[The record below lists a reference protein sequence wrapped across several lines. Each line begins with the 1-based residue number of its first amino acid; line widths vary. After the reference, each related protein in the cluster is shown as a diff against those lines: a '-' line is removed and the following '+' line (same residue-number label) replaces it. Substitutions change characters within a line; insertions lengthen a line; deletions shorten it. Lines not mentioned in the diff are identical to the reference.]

1 MPKIMPLDQ
10 TKTPLIDAIKT
21 VSRQSLAIF
30 YVPGHKR
37 GEGMSTQLKNWLG
50 EAVFRAD
57 LPELPEFGS
66 LFPPQGIVGEAQK
79 LAAEAF
85 RAEQTWFLANGSTS
99 GIVAAILATCGQGD
113 KIILSRNVHKSAISG
128 LVLSGAVPIF
138 VTPECDRNLATS
150 ISPNTLQAALKEHP
164 DAKAV
169 MVVYPTYH
177 GICGDLAAIASLVHQ
192 YNIPLLVDEAHG
204 AHFAFHPNLPSSA
217 LSLGAD
223 ITVQS
228 THKTLGAMTQA
239 SMLHLQ
245 GDRISPDRITNALR
259 LVQSTSPNHILLAS
273 LDAARHQ
280 MATQGE
286 ELLENALN
294 LAEEVRDRLAKIPD
308 LVIFEPTHAT
318 LDRTR
323 IAIDATQ
330 LGLSGFAAD
339 EILYNGLGVTAELP
353 ELQYVTFVL
362 TFGNTKEDGDRLV
375 AAYQILEQN
384 HRQAPISSHSP
395 HSPHFPIPPISPR
408 EAYFAPTETVDFED
422 ASDRISAELVC
433 PYPPGIPLLMPGE
446 VISPAI
452 LDRLQQLRTLKT
464 TIKIEGCSD
473 PMLTTLKVIANT

>member
-1 MPKIMPLDQ
+1 MALDQ
-10 TKTPLIDAIKT
+10 TKTPLIDAIKA
-21 VSRQSLAIF
+21 VSQESLSIF

-37 GEGMSTQLKNWLG
+37 GQGISTQLSNWLG
-50 EAVFRAD
+50 KEVFRAD

-66 LFPPQGIVGEAQK
+66 LFPPQGIMREAQE

-85 RAEQTWFLANGSTS
+85 GAKQTWFLANGSTS

-113 KIILSRNVHKSAISG
+113 KIIMSRNVHKSAISG
-128 LVLSGAVPIF
+128 LVLSGAMPIF
-138 VTPECDRNLATS
+138 VSPECDRNLATS
-150 ISPNTLQAALKEHP
+150 ITPDTLQAALKEHS

-177 GICGDLAAIASLVHQ
+177 GICGDLAAIASLVHE
-192 YNIPLLVDEAHG
+192 YNMPLLVDEAHG

-223 ITVQS
+223 IAVQS

-245 GDRISPDRITNALR
+245 GDRISPNRITNALR

-286 ELLENALN
+286 ELLESALN

-308 LVIFEPTHAT
+308 LVIFEPGKAT

-330 LGLSGFAAD
+330 LGLTGFATD
-339 EILYNGLGVTAELP
+339 EILYKKLGVTAELP
-353 ELQYVTFVL
+353 ELQYLTFVL
-362 TFGNTKEDGDRLV
+362 TFGNTKEDCDRLIK
-375 AAYQILEQN
+375 AYQILNQK
-384 HRQAPISSHSP
+384 HRQPPIPPTSSHSP
-395 HSPHFPIPPISPR
+395 ILPISPISPR
-408 EAYFAPTETVDFED
+408 EAYFAPTETVAFDR
-422 ASDRISAELVC
+422 AGDRISAELVC

-446 VISPAI
+446 AISPSV
-452 LDRLQQLRTLKT
+452 LDRLQQFRTLGT
-464 TIKIEGCSD
+464 TINIEGCSD
-473 PMLTTLKVIANT
+473 PTLKTLKVIANN